1 MVRATKQERLLTRRV
16 SSHAFCFKAE
26 KRHVERPVLFA
37 KILFLKWQFLTG
49 KAHDCNI
56 LLDISQAV
64 AVTSSAALFKQVPL
78 LLVPFSSYIF
88 IFRDTCGKRKESV
101 FYHQGFQILHWLL
114 KSAVEFKQLVQLNKQ
129 LSDKLLVFVLVI
141 MRQFRC
147 IFEKY
152 NAAHG
157 SELCEML

>member
-1 MVRATKQERLLTRRV
+1 MVRATKQDRLWTRSV
-16 SSHAFCFKAE
+16 SSHAFSFKTE

-49 KAHDCNI
+49 KAHDYNI

-88 IFRDTCGKRKESV
+88 ISFAIHVENEKKVCSIPKDFKY
-101 FYHQGFQILHWLL
+101 FIGF
-114 KSAVEFKQLVQLNKQ
+114 
-129 LSDKLLVFVLVI
+129 
-141 MRQFRC
+141 
-147 IFEKY
+147 
-152 NAAHG
+152 
-157 SELCEML
+157 